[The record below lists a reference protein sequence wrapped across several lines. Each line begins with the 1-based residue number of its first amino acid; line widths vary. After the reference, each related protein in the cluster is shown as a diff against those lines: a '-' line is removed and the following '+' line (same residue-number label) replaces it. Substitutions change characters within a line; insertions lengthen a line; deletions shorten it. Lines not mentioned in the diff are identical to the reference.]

1 MDRVASTRLDG
12 STSAILRNPE
22 AARAVLVEAE
32 RLEVCMSLFDR
43 ILDRKVEPRKRVR
56 ICVECGMPVEEHK
69 DWCAILRGQ
78 EELAQRGISVPSAS
92 KT

>member
-1 MDRVASTRLDG
+1 VVFTRLDG
-12 STSAILRNPE
+12 RTSAIFRNPE
-22 AARAVLVEAE
+22 AASVVLAEAE
-32 RLEVCMSLFDR
+32 PLEVCMSLFDR
-43 ILDRKVEPRKRVR
+43 ILDGKVEPRKRVR

-78 EELAQRGISVPSAS
+78 EELAQRGITVPSAS